1 MDPSQEMYAGRNE
14 TSALGTYAVLFAG
27 LMLALVAGPVF
38 LAAGVAMMGLLV
50 ALGPLIGLTIATG
63 MVLSSMAPFL
73 GLGLAALVARE
84 FFASSDEY

>member
-1 MDPSQEMYAGRNE
+1 MLPLAVLGVLGI
-14 TSALGTYAVLFAG
+14 ALGAPLILPFAG

-84 FFASSDEY
+84 FFASSDE